1 MYEKYT
7 KKDRKV
13 ISIPIFRPNLS
24 LKTLKRTARRWK
36 RNKTTREASISKE
49 KETVMSDDEHVIAE
63 GRPR

>member
-1 MYEKYT
+1 M
-7 KKDRKV
+7 
-13 ISIPIFRPNLS
+13 S